1 MKKLIPILFFTLT
14 FGIITFGQ
22 TNKKNNQEL
31 QEKKLILQTEEE
43 YRKAKVENDVQKMD
57 AILADGYKGLNQFG
71 VTTNK
76 SQAKANWVSRKATLT
91 LDTLSVT
98 LESDTSATVRGLQT
112 EDNIPM
118 HFEHDFIK
126 RDGKWLIV
134 SVVQKMTEYKG
145 TRGIGK
151 YHITGQ
157 LRGADG
163 MAVSLI
169 KNNPQ
174 NGSLVNLNA
183 AIVKNGAFTM
193 EGEAIE
199 YPQRVYLTT
208 PGKRERTTFF
218 LENAEIM
225 ITGNIDSL
233 SKAKVTGS
241 KTQDEYQTSLDAINV
256 FRVKFE
262 SISKEMESAMQNK
275 DTVRMNQIKKEI
287 DALMSEVNSIQKD
300 FVRNNPHSYACPVI
314 LQGLLNS
321 QELSEFE
328 SLVNGLDPDV
338 ARTPEVIFLKK
349 RISERKVVEIG
360 RKAPDFTLN
369 DVNGVP
375 VTLSSKVGAKL
386 LLIDFWAAWCA
397 PCRKENPNV
406 VKVYNEFKNKGF
418 DIMGVSLDRKK
429 EDWVQAIA
437 KDNLTWT
444 QVSDLLF
451 WNSAAAKL
459 YLVTS
464 IPANFLL
471 DKNGIIVAKNIR
483 GEALAAK
490 VKELLK

>member
-1 MKKLIPILFFTLT
+1 MKRRMPIFFFILILGLLS
-14 FGIITFGQ
+14 FGQ
-22 TNKKNNQEL
+22 TTKKNKNEL
-31 QEKKLILQTEEE
+31 QEKKIILQTEEE
-43 YRKAKVENDVQKMD
+43 YRKAKVDNNVQKMD
-57 AILADGYKGLNQFG
+57 AILAEDYKGINQYG

-98 LESDTSATVRGLQT
+98 LESDSSATVKGLQT
-112 EDNIPM
+112 EDNVPM
-118 HFEHDFIK
+118 HFEHGFIK

-134 SVVQKMTEYKG
+134 SVVQKMVEYKG

-183 AIVKNGAFTM
+183 AIVKDGTFTM
-193 EGEAIE
+193 EGEAVE
-199 YPQRVYLTT
+199 YPQRVFLTT

-218 LENAEIM
+218 LENSEIM
-225 ITGNIDSL
+225 ITGNMDSL
-233 SKAKVTGS
+233 LKVKVTGS
-241 KTQDEYQTSLDAINV
+241 KTQDEYLASLTAIDA
-256 FRVKFE
+256 FRGKFE
-262 SISKEMESAMQNK
+262 SISKEMQSAMQNK
-275 DTVRMNQIKKEI
+275 DTVRMVQIKK
-287 DALMSEVNSIQKD
+287 DADSIMSNVNATQKE
-300 FVRNNPHSYACPVI
+300 FVKNHPHSYACPII

-321 QELSEFE
+321 TDLSEFE
-328 SLVNGLDPDV
+328 SLVNSLDPDV

-349 RISERKVVEIG
+349 RISEKKVVEIG
-360 RKAPDFTLN
+360 QKAPDFTLN

-397 PCRKENPNV
+397 PCRKENPNI
-406 VKVYNEFKNKGF
+406 VKVYNEFKSKGF
-418 DIMGVSLDRKK
+418 DILGVSLDRNK
-429 EDWVQAIA
+429 EDWIQAIA

-444 QVSDLLF
+444 QVSDLLY
-451 WNSAAAKL
+451 WNSASAKL

-471 DKNGIIVAKNIR
+471 DKNGIIIAKNIR
-483 GEALAAK
+483 GEALATK
-490 VKELLK
+490 VRELLK